1 MTSEI
6 KENNTVTR
14 KNSVNIDM
22 VNKKIKKWSVIIWVC
37 VMVGKLE
44 MFEKHLYFF
53 LFQEALIFD
62 IISVAWLVY
71 SLTLITACR
80 QLQPTTTCYNYCII
94 SFSS

>member
-53 LFQEALIFD
+53 
-62 IISVAWLVY
+62 
-71 SLTLITACR
+71 
-80 QLQPTTTCYNYCII
+80 
-94 SFSS
+94 

>member
-1 MTSEI
+1 MI
-6 KENNTVTR
+6 GNKEKVTR

-53 LFQEALIFD
+53 
-62 IISVAWLVY
+62 
-71 SLTLITACR
+71 
-80 QLQPTTTCYNYCII
+80 
-94 SFSS
+94 